1 MNFIRSKRTRK
12 AAKSL
17 QEDLFDQL
25 DDEPLDLLDQKKTKF
40 ALRSSEIMK
49 KKTDSD
55 DELEI
60 DPEGRVIICE
70 EGWEKKGGRSHKQE
84 TPYDTEADEV
94 RSSLSANSRKTQ
106 KRRKTTES
114 GWAYTGSEY
123 ASKKAR
129 GDVNRKD
136 KLEPYAYWPLDRK
149 MMSRRPEQRAA
160 ARKGMAS
167 VVKLTKRLEG
177 RSVSNALSMKGVKLK
192 KGKKKGNQKK
202 S

>member
-1 MNFIRSKRTRK
+1 MLTGEVKKRLIEVLTEMVGRHCRAR
-12 AAKSL
+12 AAVTDKLGKIATEKYYS
-17 QEDLFDQL
+17 
-25 DDEPLDLLDQKKTKF
+25 P
-40 ALRSSEIMK
+40 SSPFTPYPPTPQNKIPPK
-49 KKTDSD
+49 LT
-55 DELEI
+55 I
-60 DPEGRVIICE
+60 
-70 EGWEKKGGRSHKQE
+70 HKQE
-84 TPYDTEADEV
+84 APYDTEADEV
-94 RSSLSANSRKTQ
+94 RSNLSANSRKTQ
-106 KRRKTTES
+106 KLQKTAES

-136 KLEPYAYWPLDRK
+136 KLEPYAYCPLDRK

-192 KGKKKGNQKK
+192 KGKKEGNQKK